1 MIEAGRSRRDGPP
14 SAAEVVS
21 ERVAVRG
28 PSRGDSEGG
37 CGARGGAAVI
47 GRRV

>member
-28 PSRGDSEGG
+28 AEPR
-37 CGARGGAAVI
+37 
-47 GRRV
+47 